1 MLFLS
6 DNDVQ
11 RLITM
16 REAIDAVEEAFKE
29 LYLGKAILPERTT
42 LMLKNGSISQM
53 SAYLEEANVA
63 VTKVFG
69 IFPKNAKY
77 NLPTTVATLLVY
89 DIETGKIAAV
99 MDATYLTA
107 IRTGAVSGVAT
118 KYLAL
123 KDSKKVGIIG
133 CGAQG
138 KTQLWAITEVRNIEK
153 VYAYDKIE
161 GAKKAFS
168 DEMSK
173 RLGIDIIPVDS
184 SKDAVKDAD
193 IIITAT
199 TSADPVVRGE
209 WVREGTH
216 INAIGSYYPHARELD
231 TETIVKSKVIVDLKR
246 AALEEAGDIII
257 PIKERV
263 ITEGHIYA
271 ELGEIVSGKKPGR
284 TDEKEITIF
293 KAVGLAIQDAAVAK
307 LVFQKFVNRYLGNF
321 YGGKM
326 GRGE

>member
-6 DNDVQ
+6 DADIQ

-16 REAIDAVEEAFKE
+16 QEAIDAVEEAFKE
-29 LYLGKAILPERTT
+29 LYLGKAMLPERTT

-53 SAYLEEANVA
+53 SAYLEETKIAI
-63 VTKVFG
+63 TKVFG
-69 IFPKNAKY
+69 IFPNNVKY

-89 DIETGKIAAV
+89 DLETGKVTAV

-118 KYLAL
+118 KYLAR

-133 CGAQG
+133 CGVQG
-138 KTQLWAITEVRNIEK
+138 RTQLWAVKEVRDIEK

-161 GAKKAFS
+161 NAKRAFA

-173 RLGIDIIPVDS
+173 KLGVDVAPVNS
-184 SKDAVKDAD
+184 PVDAVKDSD

-199 TSADPVVRGE
+199 TSADPVVKGE
-209 WVREGTH
+209 WVREGAH

-231 TETIVKSKVIVDLKR
+231 TETIVKSKVVVDLKR

-257 PIKERV
+257 PIKEGA
-263 ITEGHIYA
+263 ITEKHIYA
-271 ELGEIVSGKKPGR
+271 ELGEIVTHKKPGR
-284 TDEKEITIF
+284 TNNKEITIF

-307 LVFQKFVNRYLGNF
+307 LVLKKFGTLFKR
-321 YGGKM
+321 
-326 GRGE
+326 